1 MSSSSSSA
9 TSSSVSGFN
18 SPMETAVRTHLRR
31 ILYEK
36 DHLESL
42 QTLFLMPIPLEIYN
56 KYRVKRI
63 ICVIKAT
70 KKTKQVIEQLESK
83 IIKMRSADK
92 KKKMEQEKEKKN
104 QEPAAKRQKK
114 EESKNQSI
122 RG

>member
-1 MSSSSSSA
+1 MASSSSSSA
-9 TSSSVSGFN
+9 TSTSTGFN

-92 KKKMEQEKEKKN
+92 KKKKMEEKEKEN

-114 EESKNQSI
+114 EESNNQSI

>member
-70 KKTKQVIEQLESK
+70 KRRNKSLNSWS
-83 IIKMRSADK
+83 R
-92 KKKMEQEKEKKN
+92 
-104 QEPAAKRQKK
+104 
-114 EESKNQSI
+114 
-122 RG
+122 

>member
-1 MSSSSSSA
+1 MASSSSSA
-9 TSSSVSGFN
+9 TSTSTGFN
-18 SPMETAVRTHLRR
+18 SPMETAVRTHIRR

-92 KKKMEQEKEKKN
+92 KKKMEEKEKEN

-122 RG
+122 RR